1 MRLAIPPIVI
11 LLCVLASP
19 VLAAPEY
26 VKWTKTF
33 AGALEEA
40 KERGSMVLVCEV
52 VSGEASN
59 EAQMGV
65 YMDPAFVKASR
76 NFVCV
81 FCNPEPTPEGE
92 MIVDGEKIVTSKAA
106 PGVNSADHR
115 RAYDEVQRSYA
126 DLNTDSTGAT
136 RFPFHFVADAD
147 GKVLEQIVNGTKD
160 GGFDVVAAD
169 AFIAKLNGLISKHG
183 KGLTAEELVQCRQD
197 LQAAKEAK
205 GAGDLKGLLKNAEA
219 VLGRSTKTK
228 YAEEARKLIEEA
240 SAGGEASLAE
250 ADGMLAEDP
259 AGALLKVEEVMETYA
274 GTPVGDKAKAV
285 LAEYRKRP
293 EVKKAMAQVA
303 ARREADK
310 NLAKAEEAFGAKQY
324 ARALEL
330 LDDVAKKFPGTE
342 QGEKATAR
350 AAEIRADEAIAA
362 EVREQQAAKVCK
374 GWLSMGR
381 TFAQNGQTQ
390 KAREQFEKVI
400 REFPGTSYATEAEAE
415 LKKLR

>member
-1 MRLAIPPIVI
+1 MPLILV

-19 VLAAPEY
+19 ALSAPEY
-26 VKWTKTF
+26 VKWTKTL
-33 AGALEEA
+33 AGALAEA

-52 VSGEASN
+52 LSGEASN

-92 MIVDGEKIVTSKAA
+92 MVVDGEKITTSKAA
-106 PGVNSADHR
+106 PGVTSADHR

-147 GKVLEQIVNGTKD
+147 GKVLEQIVNGTKE

-169 AFIAKLNGLISKHG
+169 AFVAKLNALVSKFG
-183 KGLTAEELVQCRQD
+183 KGLTADELAQCRKD
-197 LQAAKEAK
+197 LEAAKAAK
-205 GAGDLKGLLKNAEA
+205 AAGDLKGLLKSAGA
-219 VLGRSTKTK
+219 VLAKSTKTQI
-228 YAEEARKLIEEA
+228 ADEARKLVEEA
-240 SAGGEASLAE
+240 SAGGEAALVE
-250 ADGMLAEDP
+250 ADGMLATDP
-259 AGALLKVEEVMETYA
+259 AGALLKVEEVIETYA
-274 GTPVGDKAKAV
+274 GTPVADKAKAT

-303 ARREADK
+303 ARREAEK
-310 NLAKAEEAFGAKQY
+310 NLAKAEEELGRKQY
-324 ARALEL
+324 ARALDL
-330 LDDVAKKFPGTE
+330 FDDVAKKFPGTE
-342 QGEKATAR
+342 QGEKAAAR
-350 AAEIRADEAIAA
+350 AAEIRGDESIAA

-374 GWLSMGR
+374 GWLSLGR
-381 TFAQNGQTQ
+381 TFAGNGQKD

-400 REFPGTSYATEAEAE
+400 REFPGTSYAAEAETE